1 MPKLK
6 GKAGK
11 GKKGKRKK
19 AGKSELRGD
28 KESEAEKAK
37 ANAALWEARL
47 KVTEFSRVEYRE
59 AARSL
64 AENNEELTKHQYQLE
79 KDMVDVIGFFKK
91 QDMEKDELIEKL
103 QQQLMTQKK
112 SAQEERRVLVDTY
125 RQKIT
130 DLEETCLEKANEMKL
145 LQNEFKMIKEFRR
158 RKVELENELD
168 EIKENLITSNQEHE
182 KAMNSMEHHFLEE
195 KRRLER
201 EAEKKIIM
209 LAERAH
215 NEAVMKLDKA
225 GRSVFKENV
234 RLKEALSYHMNEVE
248 EIKKANEQLMNEK
261 VQLLQEKETNELLV
275 QGKIDESVQKKAQIQ
290 ELQQNIKRLESAL
303 ERMTL
308 EAEREAQRRQQET
321 QVQEQSVTVEL
332 QKLQKILE
340 IKEREINR
348 VKKMARNILEQR
360 TEVECFFLEA
370 LGQVKQEIIA
380 SRNYYRQV
388 AQDAYLSKMKEAA
401 SGTDQYPKIR
411 TFHNKEHST
420 NDVHQDLTEA
430 EKWTNLKAGTVD
442 IRDLTWEQ
450 KEKVLRLLF
459 AKMNGFKVRKPSPGL
474 VPAVTAPGKV
484 QALKHYREPEEK
496 TDKANTIFITQQA
509 PEYAAPSLVLPNI
522 YERKMPAHGLRALMP
537 EE

>member
-430 EKWTNLKAGTVD
+430 EKW
-442 IRDLTWEQ
+442 
-450 KEKVLRLLF
+450 
-459 AKMNGFKVRKPSPGL
+459 
-474 VPAVTAPGKV
+474 
-484 QALKHYREPEEK
+484 
-496 TDKANTIFITQQA
+496 
-509 PEYAAPSLVLPNI
+509 
-522 YERKMPAHGLRALMP
+522 
-537 EE
+537 